1 MFSFLKV
8 NIYIS
13 PVIFLSLGVG
23 WSVALDDIVR
33 KEPKSFFNRIR
44 EAGYYLQDRI
54 GDFWYNLK
62 FDRRSI
68 MPSALSLATAFLL
81 HAGAS
86 PSRASTGRAEDEVRV
101 EQTTYGTLT
110 FQQVLKDGVNGVDGL
125 YRANS
130 VTVSPDG
137 KSVYAAGIYDDAV
150 AVFQRDL
157 ATGRLTFQQVLKDG
171 VNGVDG
177 LGYATSVTVSPDGKS
192 VYAAGDLDNAVAV
205 FQRDLA
211 TGRLTFQ
218 QVLKDGVNGVDGLDN
233 AFSVTV
239 SPDNKNVYAAG
250 KGDDA
255 VAVFQRDLTNGTLTF
270 QQVLKDGVNGVDGL
284 NGAFSVTVSPDN
296 KNVYAAG
303 ALDDAVAV
311 FQRDIGEEP
320 SPKISGQLFKAGTDS
335 SLSNLKL
342 QLYRTQQLQ
351 PSTTTTTASDGS
363 FEFVFNSRDDLGG
376 QTGTSYYRPGT
387 IKINNTEFKAEFTA
401 EYLPEYFDA
410 QRTLRTDVYIYP

>member
-125 YRANS
+125 GWAWS
-130 VTVSPDG
+130 VTVSPDS
-137 KSVYAAGIYDDAV
+137 KNVYATGSYDDAV
-150 AVFQRDL
+150 AVFQRDSI
-157 ATGRLTFQQVLKDG
+157 TEINFSTSLK
-171 VNGVDG
+171 
-177 LGYATSVTVSPDGKS
+177 
-192 VYAAGDLDNAVAV
+192 
-205 FQRDLA
+205 R
-211 TGRLTFQ
+211 RC
-218 QVLKDGVNGVDGLDN
+218 
-233 AFSVTV
+233 
-239 SPDNKNVYAAG
+239 
-250 KGDDA
+250 
-255 VAVFQRDLTNGTLTF
+255 
-270 QQVLKDGVNGVDGL
+270 
-284 NGAFSVTVSPDN
+284 
-296 KNVYAAG
+296 
-303 ALDDAVAV
+303 
-311 FQRDIGEEP
+311 
-320 SPKISGQLFKAGTDS
+320 
-335 SLSNLKL
+335 
-342 QLYRTQQLQ
+342 
-351 PSTTTTTASDGS
+351 
-363 FEFVFNSRDDLGG
+363 
-376 QTGTSYYRPGT
+376 
-387 IKINNTEFKAEFTA
+387 
-401 EYLPEYFDA
+401 
-410 QRTLRTDVYIYP
+410 